1 MRGPRRLGD
10 TPLFVATGSGFS
22 GVPLVADPIVIEA
35 AMVRCGGAGNWLSR
49 LRRVSQLRWLLRRVR
64 MVVVV
69 VAQVNAANELLE
81 FG

>member
-1 MRGPRRLGD
+1 
-10 TPLFVATGSGFS
+10 VATGSGFS
-22 GVPLVADPIVIEA
+22 GVPLVADPIVI
-35 AMVRCGGAGNWLSR
+35 GGTGNWLLR
-49 LRRVSQLRWLLRRVR
+49 LRQVSQLRWLSRRVR

>member
-1 MRGPRRLGD
+1 
-10 TPLFVATGSGFS
+10 VATGSGIS
-22 GVPLVADPIVIEA
+22 GTPLVADPIVIEA
-35 AMVRCGGAGNWLSR
+35 AMVRCGGTGNWLSR
-49 LRRVSQLRWLLRRVR
+49 LRQVSQLRWLSRRVR